1 MISFYDDNFSAV
13 FLFLSYPQFLAPVFQ
28 YFLHNWNL
36 ILGFLLTIV
45 FVVSCLK
52 KKKVPAHLPSQ
63 DTRNCFNPDFFLDG
77 CMHNGTYYKEKLSAD
92 KLLRCY
98 EIAPQRIKQYLDAEI
113 QFVISNLHSSDL
125 VLELGCGYGRVM
137 KAVSQFV
144 SRVVGNDVS
153 RESLEFARSHM
164 ESCRNYDVF
173 LMDASQMSFRS
184 CVFDGVFC
192 IQNGISAF
200 AVDKKRLIVESVMV
214 TKNNGVILFSSYS
227 PKIWE
232 ARLEWFRKQSLFG
245 LVGEIDEEKTCDGTI
260 VCKDGFRATTVSSDQ
275 FVELFGEFGLNA
287 SVIEVDE
294 SSIFCKV
301 IKKK

>member
-1 MISFYDDNFSAV
+1 MRGGYYRERLSGFR
-13 FLFLSYPQFLAPVFQ
+13 LFRCYEVASERIRRY
-28 YFLHNWNL
+28 
-36 ILGFLLTIV
+36 LGAEV
-45 FVVSCLK
+45 EFVVSC
-52 KKKVPAHLPSQ
+52 VGGA
-63 DTRNCFNPDFFLDG
+63 G
-77 CMHNGTYYKEKLSAD
+77 
-92 KLLRCY
+92 
-98 EIAPQRIKQYLDAEI
+98 
-113 QFVISNLHSSDL
+113 L

-137 KAVSQFV
+137 KVVSGSV
-144 SRVVGNDVS
+144 GWVVGNDVS
-153 RESLEFARSHM
+153 SESLEYARSYM

-184 CVFDGVFC
+184 CVFDVVFC

-200 AVDKKRLIVESVMV
+200 GVDKKGLIAEAVRV
-214 TKNNGVILFSSYS
+214 TKDNGIILFSSYS

-232 ARLEWFRKQSLFG
+232 ARLEWFRRQSLFG
-245 LVGEIDEEKTCDGTI
+245 LIGEMDEEKTCDGTI

-275 FVELFGEFGLNA
+275 FVELFDEFGLNA